1 MLPLRQKR
9 EALLTF
15 GVARIGRTKKFERQ
29 SSDKEDERV
38 VEFLLAGLGSGL
50 VSTNADQ
57 MNLVRI
63 EVPIRNFDGVGG
75 LSVFIHFPQHGVRS
89 GDEFFFD
96 FAEQRHTF
104 RILLALIGGASAGPL
119 VLSYF

>member
-9 EALLTF
+9 EALRIF
-15 GVARIGRTKKFERQ
+15 GGARIGRTKKFERQ
-29 SSDKEDERV
+29 SSDEEDERV
-38 VEFLLAGLGSGL
+38 VEFLLAGLGYGL

-75 LSVFIHFPQHGVRS
+75 LSDFIKYLQNRVRS
-89 GDEFFFD
+89 GEVFFF
-96 FAEQRHTF
+96 
-104 RILLALIGGASAGPL
+104 
-119 VLSYF
+119 VLECH